1 MNTLIDFFLKLSH
14 EFNGLLY
21 IYESVLQLKTY
32 KSKGRVKSSADSFIL
47 TERSKTIWTTILF
60 VDLLS

>member
-1 MNTLIDFFLKLSH
+1 MSLMAC
-14 EFNGLLY
+14 Y

-32 KSKGRVKSSADSFIL
+32 KSKGRVKSGADSFIL
-47 TERSKTIWTTILF
+47 KERSKTIWTTILL